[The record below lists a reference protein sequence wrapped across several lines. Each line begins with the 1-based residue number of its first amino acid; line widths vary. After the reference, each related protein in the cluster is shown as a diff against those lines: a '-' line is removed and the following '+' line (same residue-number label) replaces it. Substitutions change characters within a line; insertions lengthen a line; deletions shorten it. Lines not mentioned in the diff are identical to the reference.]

1 VPVDSCSTFPLWST
15 RKEEIAGWSAIR
27 GASFDYSIV
36 NLLPIV
42 DNLLPE
48 KSPANTSEQQKN
60 IEYLI
65 LVETTTVLREW
76 VKKKES
82 YLINPLHFST

>member
-1 VPVDSCSTFPLWST
+1 M
-15 RKEEIAGWSAIR
+15 
-27 GASFDYSIV
+27 V